1 MRTDR
6 RSIWRLV
13 NRTTVT
19 CLILAISGLITD
31 LRAESRTDPVENS
44 TETETE
50 TPSVP
55 SAGGASE
62 TLDFASGVASRS
74 PVQAVATFESIGLYW
89 KPDGSAEARDCA
101 VRYRPVGS
109 EAWRQGLPLWY
120 DARDQECRGSLVQLA
135 PDTAYEIELLEPAA
149 KMLARVQARTWS
161 ENFPIGKTIALP
173 EISDETLT
181 IDESGGPNGYVLVTP
196 RPGAAATIDVGGR
209 AASNIVIT
217 GSYIIV
223 RGLRLLNAGRSAI
236 VLDNNIH
243 DVVIE
248 ENDISGWGRVSPDGW
263 GTDMDAAIYS
273 EYSDKAPLERVV
285 IQRNKMHHPRAGANA
300 WDEYRREYNSGHPLG
315 PHAIFL
321 WNTGGNHVI
330 RYNEVYSDDTHKFND
345 CIGGGENFSKRG
357 FPHRDSD
364 IYGNKLSQ
372 CWDDAIESEGGNANV
387 RIWGNYIDMSYVMIA
402 VAATEIGPV
411 YIWRNVVDRS
421 RQSGRLEMAE
431 AKRGVFLKTQSKEVG
446 GRDDQGE
453 REYFGDGRIYVFH
466 NTLLQREGENEGVY
480 AGLSDLS
487 GRMSNV
493 TSRNNILHV
502 NADQRPSIADKQRD
516 PSNDFDF
523 DLYNGRLN
531 VLPGQEPNG
540 VHGTPVYGGRAGE
553 GTWALDPSSPGFD
566 AGVVLPNF
574 SDGFSGVAP
583 DMGAQEAGTAPM
595 QFGVDAY
602 R

>member
-1 MRTDR
+1 M
-6 RSIWRLV
+6 
-13 NRTTVT
+13 NRTAVIY
-19 CLILAISGLITD
+19 LISAILGLIAD
-31 LRAESRTDPVENS
+31 LRAEGRTDSAETS
-44 TETETE
+44 TQTGTEI
-50 TPSVP
+50 PPMP
-55 SAGGASE
+55 SAGGSAAP
-62 TLDFASGVASRS
+62 LDFAGGVTSRT
-74 PVQAVATFESIGLYW
+74 PVQAVSTFESIGLYW
-89 KPDGSAEARDCA
+89 KPDNSAEARDCA
-101 VRYRPVGS
+101 VRYRPVGT
-109 EAWRQGLPLWY
+109 ETWHQGLPLWY
-120 DARDQECRGSLVQLA
+120 DARDLECRGSLVQLT
-135 PDTAYEIELLEPAA
+135 PDTAYEIELLEPAT
-149 KMLARVQARTWS
+149 KMLARVEARTWS
-161 ENFPIGKTIALP
+161 ENFPIGKTITLP
-173 EISDETLT
+173 EFSDETLT
-181 IDESGGPNGYVLVTP
+181 VDESGEPNGYVLVTP
-196 RPGAAATIDVGGR
+196 QPGAAATIDVGGR

-217 GSYIIV
+217 GSYVIV
-223 RGLRLLNAGRSAI
+223 RGLRLVNAGRSAI
-236 VLDNNIH
+236 VLDKNIH
-243 DVVIE
+243 DIVIE

-273 EYSDKAPLERVV
+273 DYSDKAPLERAI
-285 IQRNKMHHPRAGANA
+285 IQRNKMHHPRADANA
-300 WDEYRREYNSGHPLG
+300 WDEYRKEYNTGHPLG
-315 PHAIFL
+315 PQAIFL

-402 VAATEIGPV
+402 AAATEIGPI
-411 YIWRNVVDRS
+411 YLWRNVADRS
-421 RQSGRLEMAE
+421 RQSGRLVMAM
-431 AKRGVFLKTQSKEVG
+431 AKRGVFLKSQSKEAG
-446 GRDDQGE
+446 ERNDKGE
-453 REYFGDGRIYVFH
+453 REHYGEGRIYVFH

-502 NADQRPSIADKQRD
+502 TDDQRPSIADKQRD

-523 DLYNGRLN
+523 DLYNGRIN

-540 VHGTPVYGGRAGE
+540 VRGTPVYSGRVGE
-553 GTWALDPSSPGFD
+553 GAWALDPSSPGFD

-574 SDGFSGVAP
+574 SNGFSGAAP